1 MGDSTAEGSLAI
13 KDGRQALISLM
24 LYITGHTNTC
34 SHLWKVTT
42 WWFVCRGLTI
52 FGPGQTVLNIWSCP
66 KPFAM
71 DQIVHGHFW
80 ENQIS
85 RNF

>member
-34 SHLWKVTT
+34 SHL
-42 WWFVCRGLTI
+42 
-52 FGPGQTVLNIWSCP
+52 
-66 KPFAM
+66 
-71 DQIVHGHFW
+71 
-80 ENQIS
+80 
-85 RNF
+85 